1 MNKYS
6 LTKLS
11 NLQIAMLGSIGG
23 YLSGVANDEFKFN
36 KKSIKSIAEQLQYMV
51 DLASKQNER
60 EELELSHHREQWY
73 KRMEEACKDCFFYEK
88 MVENEIDLPESEV
101 AWQCA
106 YEDYEKV
113 LSLGESLKLTYFL
126 EPKKPNV

>member
-1 MNKYS
+1 
-6 LTKLS
+6 
-11 NLQIAMLGSIGG
+11 
-23 YLSGVANDEFKFN
+23 
-36 KKSIKSIAEQLQYMV
+36 
-51 DLASKQNER
+51 
-60 EELELSHHREQWY
+60 
-73 KRMEEACKDCFFYEK
+73 MEEACKDCFFYEK

-113 LSLGESLKLTYFL
+113 LSLGETLKLTYFL